1 MRDPDGRAAGKM
13 RIHWKGMAASELAEL
28 SRMILER
35 T

>member
-1 MRDPDGRAAGKM
+1 VIEMEGRRGKM